1 VDPDARERALLGID
15 LGGTKIAYALGGEDG
30 HPRRERRRATE
41 PSGDPR
47 ADVAR
52 MAEDVRALL
61 REEGLRPAE
70 LGAVG
75 ISVPGPFDPDSGT
88 VLRPPNLPGWDA
100 VPLRAWLGEALGVP
114 IQLENDANAAALA
127 EWRFGAGRGARH
139 LVYLTMSTGV
149 GAGLILD
156 GRLYRGVRAGAG
168 ELGHVALE
176 WQGEP
181 CGCGLRGCAEA
192 YLGGACLERR
202 LRQITPAA
210 SQVATLAGGR
220 EHATPVHL
228 VAAAHAGDAFARA
241 ELARYT
247 HYLGRLLAVT
257 VFALAPEVIVLGTIA
272 VAAGEEL
279 CFAPLRRQVAA
290 TTWPHVA
297 AGLRIVPAALG
308 ESLAAHSGLAVA
320 LERLIGLDPGLG
332 A

>member
-1 VDPDARERALLGID
+1 
-15 LGGTKIAYALGGEDG
+15 
-30 HPRRERRRATE
+30 
-41 PSGDPR
+41 
-47 ADVAR
+47 

-61 REEGLRPAE
+61 REEDVRAE
-70 LGAVG
+70 DVG
-75 ISVPGPFDPDSGT
+75 VVGVSVPGPFDPATGT
-88 VLRPPNLPGWDA
+88 VLRPPNLPGWDE
-100 VPLRAWLGEALGVP
+100 VPLRAWLGEALGARVE
-114 IQLENDANAAALA
+114 LENDANAAALA

-139 LVYLTMSTGV
+139 LVYLTMSTGI
-149 GAGLILD
+149 GGGLILD

-176 WQGEP
+176 WQGEL

-202 LRQITPAA
+202 LREVTPAA
-210 SQVATLAGGR
+210 SRVAELAGGR

-228 VAAAHAGDAFARA
+228 VAAAHAGDAFALA
-241 ELARYT
+241 ELARWT
-247 HYLGRLLAVT
+247 HYLGRLLSIT

-272 VAAGEEL
+272 VAAGEAL
-279 CFAPLRRQVAA
+279 CFEPLRRQVAR

-320 LERLIGLDPGLG
+320 AEFL
-332 A
+332 